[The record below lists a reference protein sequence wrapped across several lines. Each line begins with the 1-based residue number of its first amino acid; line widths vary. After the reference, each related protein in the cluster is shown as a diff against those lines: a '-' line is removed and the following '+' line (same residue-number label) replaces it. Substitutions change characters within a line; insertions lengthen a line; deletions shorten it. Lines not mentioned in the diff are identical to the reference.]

1 MQRLSRLEEEE
12 KNYIETRKRKFF
24 AEVLNAVREFQLQIQ
39 NTMKRRRQRNDGIMV
54 CYVSFLYLFIFTFY
68 AYLKWDKNIVG
79 KVWRNILKRRVEKEK
94 KRKQTNMV
102 SRKQASHWSQEL
114 LQ

>member
-39 NTMKRRRQRNDGIMV
+39 NSMKRRRQRNDGIMV
-54 CYVSFLYLFIFTFY
+54 CYMSFLYLFIFTFY
-68 AYLKWDKNIVG
+68 AYLKWDIEMKTLWERSGEIF
-79 KVWRNILKRRVEKEK
+79 
-94 KRKQTNMV
+94 
-102 SRKQASHWSQEL
+102 
-114 LQ
+114 